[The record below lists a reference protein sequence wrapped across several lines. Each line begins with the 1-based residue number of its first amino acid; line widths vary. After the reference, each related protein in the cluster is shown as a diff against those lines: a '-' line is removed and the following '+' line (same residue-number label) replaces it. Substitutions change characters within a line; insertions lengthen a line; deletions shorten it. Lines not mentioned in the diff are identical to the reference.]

1 LAELLDL
8 AAQHGLAVEP
18 LPRNA
23 GATRDLLKVDLGSLG
38 DKRAERDRGALH
50 RGGVLAL
57 RCCLK
62 RA

>member
-1 LAELLDL
+1 LAERFDL
-8 AAQHGLAVEP
+8 GAQQGLAVEP

-23 GATRDLLKVDLGSLG
+23 GAARDLLKGDLGSLG
-38 DKRAERDRGALH
+38 GERAERDRGALH
-50 RGGVLAL
+50 SGGVLAL